1 MTEQDL
7 QRLAQK
13 LRRPPAGLA
22 PLGRLADADFARLE
36 ALVDRGSL
44 QLEARSRRELEH
56 ALPWPLRGLLWPR
69 DER

>member
-22 PLGRLADADFARLE
+22 PLGLLSDADFARLE
-36 ALVDRGSL
+36 ALVGRSCEE
-44 QLEARSRRELEH
+44 LETRSRRELEH
-56 ALPWPLRGLLWPR
+56 ALPWPLRALLWPR
-69 DER
+69 SER

>member
-22 PLGRLADADFARLE
+22 PLARLADADFARLE
-36 ALVDRGSL
+36 TLVDRSTA
-44 QLEARSRRELEH
+44 QLEARSRQELEH
-56 ALPWPLRGLLWPR
+56 ALPWPLRSLLWPR
-69 DER
+69 SER